1 MSKKPFYLTCAIPYA
16 NGEPHIGHAYEVIV
30 GDVLARFKRL
40 DGYDVRFQTGMD
52 EHGQKNEQT
61 AAKLGITPQEL
72 VDRVSAQFKQL
83 YDDLGITYDDFIRTT
98 EPRHQSRA
106 QAFWNKMVENG
117 DIYLGKYSGW
127 YSVRDEA
134 YFDETEL
141 TTTSTGQK
149 LAPTGAPVEWM
160 EEESYFFRLSKYQDK
175 LLELYQRNPSF
186 IQPKSRYNEVYNFV
200 KSGLRDLSVSRTT
213 FKWGVPVPDAPNHVM
228 YVWVDA
234 LSNYIT
240 ALNYPEAGD
249 GSLMDK
255 YWPADVH
262 IIGKDI
268 IRFHA
273 IYWPAFL
280 MAAGIE
286 LPKVV
291 AGHGFI
297 YNRGEK
303 MSKSVGNVVAPA
315 DLIGRFGLDQI
326 RYFMLRDFSYG
337 HDGDIWDEALIERI
351 NSDLANDLGNL
362 AQRSLSMI
370 AKNCGGMVPS
380 HGTFTP
386 ADQVLLGKAYGLLA
400 EVRKEIDGYAFH
412 KALERIWAV
421 IGESNRYVDEQA
433 PWALKK
439 TDPARMET
447 VLYVLAETVRCI
459 AILVQPVMPASMDK
473 MLVQLAVPAD
483 ARDYACLTADKALV
497 SGTPLPA
504 PSGVFPRHV
513 VAEVAKG

>member
-1 MSKKPFYLTCAIPYA
+1 MKKPYYLTCAIPYA

-40 DGYDVRFQTGMD
+40 DGMDVHFQTGMD

-61 AAKLGITPQEL
+61 AAKLGTTPQEL
-72 VDRVSAQFKQL
+72 VDRISAQFKQL
-83 YDDLGITYDDFIRTT
+83 YLDLGVTFDDFIRTT
-98 EPRHQSRA
+98 EPRHKERA
-106 QAFWNKMVENG
+106 QAFWNKMVESG

-134 YFDETEL
+134 YFDESEL
-141 TTTSTGQK
+141 TETSTGQK
-149 LAPTGAPVEWM
+149 LAPSGAPVEWM
-160 EEESYFFRLSKYQDK
+160 EEESYFFKLSKYQDK
-175 LLELYQRNPSF
+175 LLELYDRQPNF

-213 FKWGVPVPDAPNHVM
+213 FKWGVPVPGAENHVM

-240 ALNYPEAGD
+240 ALGYPDDSE
-249 GSLMDK
+249 GSLMKK
-255 YWPADVH
+255 YWPCDAH

-280 MAAGIE
+280 MSAGIP
-286 LPKVV
+286 LPKTV

-303 MSKSVGNVVAPA
+303 MSKSVGNVVAPS
-315 DLIGRFGLDQI
+315 DMVGKFGLDQV
-326 RYFMLRDFSYG
+326 RYFLMRDFSYG
-337 HDGDIWDEALIERI
+337 HDGDVWEESVIERI
-351 NSDLANDLGNL
+351 NSNLANDLGNL

-370 AKNCGGMVPS
+370 NKNCGAVVPTA
-380 HGTFTP
+380 GAFTE
-386 ADQVLLGKAYGLLA
+386 ADKTLLGKAYGLL
-400 EVRKEIDGYAFH
+400 EQVRHEFDAFAFH
-412 KALERIWAV
+412 KALEHIWAV
-421 IGESNRYVDEQA
+421 IADGNRYVDEQA

-439 TDPARMET
+439 TDPERMAT
-447 VLYVLAETVRCI
+447 VLYVLAETLRCI
-459 AILVQPVMPASMDK
+459 AILVQPVMPTSMGK
-473 MLVQLAVPAD
+473 MLDQIAVPED
-483 ARDYACLTADKALV
+483 QRDFSFLTADYALKA
-497 SGTPLPA
+497 GTPLPA
-504 PSGVFPRHV
+504 PSGVFPRY
-513 VAEVAKG
+513 VAEEKA